1 MGKGGSRWGH
11 SRGQAFSWVWLN
23 HRRCSSGL
31 RDKSWQLV
39 RTSGPQPWGPGFTF
53 QLSLL
58 NKRAEAAVSS
68 SAAGVTGGAD
78 GGQLSP
84 PSVAPPPTLCPV
96 GSGQALLPRGRN
108 KKRRLG
114 VNAQLC
120 KRTHRA
126 RIGRV
131 STGLGNTVL
140 SDVCCVAQL
149 LIQG

>member
-1 MGKGGSRWGH
+1 MERVWMGKGGSRWGH

-84 PSVAPPPTLCPV
+84 PFRGSPANPV
-96 GSGQALLPRGRN
+96 PRWLRPSPSSQ
-108 KKRRLG
+108 REE
-114 VNAQLC
+114 
-120 KRTHRA
+120 
-126 RIGRV
+126 
-131 STGLGNTVL
+131 
-140 SDVCCVAQL
+140 
-149 LIQG
+149 